1 MNDVVI
7 SPEAARARLIPR
19 SAYVSCPTAFIDCKK
34 PGSHLKQNY
43 SMIGPGVTTST
54 EQVVNLREPHGFNIG
69 AAGMPKGIT
78 NNLHIHFTAEVFMVF
93 GGSYVFRW
101 GDNGKDGEILGEDGD
116 IVSVPT
122 WIFRG
127 FTNVGPDDAMVFT
140 TLGGDDTG
148 GLIWHPS
155 ILAEAGQYGLYL
167 TKDNILVDT
176 ATGVQRPAH
185 DQLIEPISQAEIDGL
200 RRYTPSEMRKRVVK
214 AGERAWS
221 KAALLDSCLPG
232 HASELAPA
240 IGFGISQDRNHEP
253 PITNPH
259 GFSHEWL
266 RLAPGQ
272 SVSRFRVPEKQVLL
286 AHTGAFAVTFNA
298 PGDEVVVPLDAW
310 GMISIP
316 ANAWRSIRNVSDVP
330 AEVLIITNGDARKI
344 PEWPAETIAAARE
357 MGRAADR
364 SGMIAP
370 AHLLRNYVIGAQA
383 AASATT
389 AGE

>member
-7 SPEAARARLIPR
+7 FAADAQARVISRAD
-19 SAYVSCPTAFIDCKK
+19 YVSCPTAFIDCKK

-54 EQVVNLREPHGFNIG
+54 EQVVNIREPHGFNIG
-69 AAGMPKGIT
+69 AAAMPLGIT

-101 GDNGKDGEILGEDGD
+101 GDNGQDGEIGGEDGD
-116 IVSVPT
+116 IVSMPT

-127 FTNVGPDDAMVFT
+127 FTNVGADDAMVFT

-148 GLIWHPS
+148 GLIWHPT

-167 TKDNILVDT
+167 TRDNILVDT
-176 ATGVQRPAH
+176 AKGGQRPAH

-200 RRYTPSEMRKRVVK
+200 RRYAPEQMRKRVVK

-221 KAALLDSCLPG
+221 KAALLDACLPG
-232 HASELAPA
+232 HASELAPV
-240 IGFGISQDRNHEP
+240 IGFGISQDRDHEA

-272 SVSRFRVPEKQVLL
+272 SVSRFRIDEKQVLL
-286 AHTGAFAVTFNA
+286 AHTGHFTVTLNA
-298 PGDEVVVPLDAW
+298 PGHEVALALEAW
-310 GMISIP
+310 GMVSVP
-316 ANAWRSIRNVSDVP
+316 AGAWRAIRNDGDGV

-344 PEWPAETIAAARE
+344 PQWPDETVAAAR
-357 MGRAADR
+357 AAGYAVDR

-370 AHLLRNYVIGAQA
+370 AHLLPNYVIGRQSV
-383 AASATT
+383 ASK
-389 AGE
+389 EVS

>member
-1 MNDVVI
+1 MADVVLTRA
-7 SPEAARARLIPR
+7 EAEARVLRRAD
-19 SAYVSCPTAFIDCKK
+19 YVSCPTAFIDCKK

-54 EQVVNLREPHGFNIG
+54 EQVVNIREPHGFNIG
-69 AAGMPKGIT
+69 AAAMPQGIT

-93 GGSYVFRW
+93 GGSYLFRW
-101 GDNGKDGEILGEDGD
+101 GNNGDDGEILGEDGD

-127 FTNVGPDDAMVFT
+127 FSNVGPAEAMVFT

-148 GLIWHPS
+148 GLIWHPA

-176 ATGVQRPAH
+176 ATGAQRPPH
-185 DQLIEPISQAEIDGL
+185 DQLIEPISEAEIATL
-200 RRYTPSEMRKRVVK
+200 RRYSVADMRQRVVK

-221 KAALLDSCLPG
+221 SAALLDSCLPG
-232 HASELAPA
+232 HASELAPV
-240 IGFGISQDRNHEP
+240 IGFGISQDRDHAA

-272 SVSRFRVPEKQVLL
+272 SVSRFRIAEKQVLL
-286 AHTGAFAVTFNA
+286 AHTGAFTVTFNA
-298 PGDEVVVPLDAW
+298 PGEQVSLPLEAW
-310 GMISIP
+310 GMVSVP
-316 ANAWRSIRNVSDVP
+316 ADAWRSIRNESDTT
-330 AEVLIITNGDARKI
+330 AEILVITHGDGRKI
-344 PEWPAETIAAARE
+344 PEWPEETVAAARAH
-357 MGRAADR
+357 GRATDA

-370 AHLLRNYVIGAQA
+370 AHLLPRYLIGEQSVA
-383 AASATT
+383 ARKDTP
-389 AGE
+389 

>member
-1 MNDVVI
+1 MNDVVV
-7 SPEAARARLIPR
+7 SPEDAKARVISRAD
-19 SAYVSCPTAFIDCKK
+19 YVSCPTAFIDCKK

-54 EQVVNLREPHGFNIG
+54 EQVVNIREPHGFNIG

-93 GGSYVFRW
+93 GGSYLFRW
-101 GDNGKDGEILGEDGD
+101 GDNGKDGEIVGEDGD

-127 FTNVGPDDAMVFT
+127 FTNIGPDDAMVFT

-176 ATGVQRPAH
+176 ANGGQRPAH

-200 RRYTPSEMRKRVVK
+200 RRYTPDQMVKRVVK
-214 AGERAWS
+214 AGDRAWS
-221 KAALLDSCLPG
+221 KSALLDACLPG
-232 HASELAPA
+232 HASEVAPV
-240 IGFGISQDRNHEP
+240 IGFGISQDRDHEA

-272 SVSRFRVPEKQVLL
+272 SVSRFRIHEKQVLL
-286 AHTGAFAVTFNA
+286 AHTGHFTVTLNA
-298 PGDEVVVPLDAW
+298 HGADVALPLEAW
-310 GMISIP
+310 GMVSVP
-316 ANAWRSIRNVSDVP
+316 AGAWRSIRNDSDSV
-330 AEVLIITNGDARKI
+330 AEVLLITNGDARKI
-344 PEWPAETIAAARE
+344 PEWPEETVEAARAA
-357 MGRAADR
+357 GWAADR

-370 AHLLRNYVIGAQA
+370 AHLLPNYLIGQQA
-383 AASATT
+383 TASKDKS
-389 AGE
+389 

>member
-1 MNDVVI
+1 MTDIVS
-7 SPEAARARLIPR
+7 SPDEAARRAIPR
-19 SAYVSCPTAFIDCKK
+19 AAYVSCPTAFIDCKK

-54 EQVVNLREPHGFNIG
+54 EQVVNIREPHGFNIG
-69 AAGMPKGIT
+69 AAAMPEGIT

-93 GGSYVFRW
+93 GGTYVFRW
-101 GDNGKDGEILGEDGD
+101 GDNGKDGEIVGEDGD

-127 FTNVGPDDAMVFT
+127 FTNIGPDDAFVFT

-176 ATGVQRPAH
+176 SSGGQRPAH
-185 DQLIEPISQAEIDGL
+185 ERLIEPISQAEIDGL
-200 RRYTPSEMRKRVVK
+200 RRYAPDEMRKRVVK

-221 KAALLDSCLPG
+221 RAALLDSCLPG
-232 HASELAPA
+232 HASEIAPV
-240 IGFGISQDRNHEP
+240 IGFGISQDRNHEA

-272 SVSRFRVPEKQVLL
+272 SVSRFRIAEKQVLL
-286 AHTGAFAVTFNA
+286 AHTGAFEVTFNA
-298 PGDEVVVPLDAW
+298 PDAAVTVPLEAW
-310 GMISIP
+310 GMVSVP
-316 ANAWRSIRNVSDVP
+316 AQAWRSVRNVSDVM
-330 AEVLIITNGDARKI
+330 AEVLVITAGDGRKI
-344 PEWPAETIAAARE
+344 PEWPEETIAAARAA
-357 MGRAADR
+357 GVAADR
-364 SGMIAP
+364 SGMLAR
-370 AHLLRNYVIGAQA
+370 AHLLPNYAIGAGTA
-383 AASATT
+383 ADGKDMS
-389 AGE
+389 

>member
-1 MNDVVI
+1 MTEIVVSAEDARARVI
-7 SPEAARARLIPR
+7 SPAD
-19 SAYVSCPTAFIDCKK
+19 YVSCPTAFIDCKK

-54 EQVVNLREPHGFNIG
+54 EQVVNIREPHGFNIG
-69 AAGMPKGIT
+69 AAAMPKGIT

-93 GGSYVFRW
+93 GGSYGFRW
-101 GDNGKDGEILGEDGD
+101 GDHGRDGEIVGEDGD

-176 ATGVQRPAH
+176 EKGGQRPAH
-185 DQLIEPISQAEIDGL
+185 DQLIEPISQPEIDAL
-200 RRYTPSEMRKRVVK
+200 RRYTPDQMRQRVVK
-214 AGERAWS
+214 AADRAWS

-232 HASELAPA
+232 HASELAPV
-240 IGFGISQDRNHEP
+240 IGFGISQDRDHEA

-272 SVSRFRVPEKQVLL
+272 SVSRVRIHEKQVLL
-286 AHTGAFAVTFNA
+286 AQTGHFTVTLNA
-298 PGDEVVVPLDAW
+298 PGEAVDLPLQAW
-310 GMISIP
+310 GMVSVP
-316 ANAWRSIRNVSDVP
+316 AGAWRAIRNDSDTV
-330 AEVLIITNGDARKI
+330 AEILIITNGDARKI
-344 PEWPAETIAAARE
+344 PEWPEETVLAARAA
-357 MGRAADR
+357 GRAVDR
-364 SGMIAP
+364 SGMLAP
-370 AHLLRNYVIGAQA
+370 AHLLPNYVIGQQSL
-383 AASATT
+383 ASTKEAS
-389 AGE
+389 

>member
-1 MNDVVI
+1 MTEIVVSAEDARARVI
-7 SPEAARARLIPR
+7 SPAD
-19 SAYVSCPTAFIDCKK
+19 YVSCPTAFIDCKK

-54 EQVVNLREPHGFNIG
+54 EQVVNIREPHGFNIG
-69 AAGMPKGIT
+69 AAAMPKGIT

-101 GDNGKDGEILGEDGD
+101 GDHGRDGEIVGEDGD

-167 TKDNILVDT
+167 TKDTILVDT
-176 ATGVQRPAH
+176 EKGGQRPAH
-185 DQLIEPISQAEIDGL
+185 DQLIEPISQPEIDAL
-200 RRYTPSEMRKRVVK
+200 RRYTPDQMRQRVVK
-214 AGERAWS
+214 AADRAWS

-232 HASELAPA
+232 HASELAPV
-240 IGFGISQDRNHEP
+240 IGFGISQDRDHEA

-272 SVSRFRVPEKQVLL
+272 SVSRFRIHEKQVLL
-286 AHTGAFAVTFNA
+286 AHTGHFTVTLNA
-298 PGDEVVVPLDAW
+298 PGEAVDLPLQAW
-310 GMISIP
+310 GMVSVP
-316 ANAWRSIRNVSDVP
+316 AGAWRAIRNDSDTV
-330 AEVLIITNGDARKI
+330 AEILIITNGDARKI
-344 PEWPAETIAAARE
+344 PEWPEETVLAARAA
-357 MGRAADR
+357 GRAVDR
-364 SGMIAP
+364 SGMLAP
-370 AHLLRNYVIGAQA
+370 AHLLPNYVIGQQSL
-383 AASATT
+383 ASTKEAS
-389 AGE
+389 